1 MTRIKK
7 EDNLNKSTKNA
18 NRTTNAKPQLRG
30 LKIFM
35 TVVALISVALVLY
48 YAIDVFFVGHT
59 ENFFQKHFLIA
70 IVLVLIGVE
79 AICLPAVNGVKYSG
93 ESKGDSLMYGVGF
106 LLFLCGLISII
117 YSFMV

>member
-7 EDNLNKSTKNA
+7 EDNLNRSTKNA
-18 NRTTNAKPQLRG
+18 NRTTNAKNEYFG

-35 TVVALISVALVLY
+35 GVIAAISIALVAY
-48 YAIDVFFVGHT
+48 YAIDVYFIGNQ

-79 AICLPAVNGVKYSG
+79 AICLPSVNGAKYTG
-93 ESKGDSLMYGVGF
+93 ESKGDSLMFGVGF
-106 LLFLCGLISII
+106 LLFLCGLISVI
-117 YSFMV
+117 YSFFA

>member
-7 EDNLNKSTKNA
+7 EDNLNRSTKNA
-18 NRTTNAKPQLRG
+18 YRTKEIKKEYLG

-35 TVVALISVALVLY
+35 IAVALISVALVLY
-48 YAIDVFFVGHT
+48 YIIDVFTKGNT
-59 ENFFQKHFLIA
+59 ENFFQKHFLIP
-70 IVLVLIGVE
+70 LVLILIGLE
-79 AICLPAVNGVKYSG
+79 AICLPSLNNAKYTG

-117 YSFMV
+117 YSFIV

>member
-7 EDNLNKSTKNA
+7 EDNLNRSTKNA
-18 NRTTNAKPQLRG
+18 KRTTNEKSQIRG

-35 TVVALISVALVLY
+35 TFVALISVALVLY
-48 YAIDVFFVGHT
+48 YTIDLYFVKNA
-59 ENFFQKHFLIA
+59 ENFFEKHFLIA
-70 IVLVLIGVE
+70 IVLTLIGIE

-117 YSFMV
+117 YSFIA

>member
-7 EDNLNKSTKNA
+7 EDNLNRSTKNA
-18 NRTTNAKPQLRG
+18 NRTTNTKQQFLG

-35 TVVALISVALVLY
+35 AVIALISVALVLY
-48 YAIDVFFVGHT
+48 YAIDVYFLSKPV
-59 ENFFQKHFLIA
+59 NFFQKHFLIA
-70 IVLVLIGVE
+70 IVLILIGVE

-117 YSFMV
+117 YSFFS